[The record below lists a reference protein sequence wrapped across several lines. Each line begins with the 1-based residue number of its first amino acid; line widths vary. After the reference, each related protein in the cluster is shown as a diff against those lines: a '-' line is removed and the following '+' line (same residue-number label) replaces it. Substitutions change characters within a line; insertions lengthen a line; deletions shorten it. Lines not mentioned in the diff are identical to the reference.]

1 MSIPYQ
7 FILISVKTAAALL
20 IVLHFPGL
28 WDGGGLSI
36 LRGRCTEWCH
46 GLAGQPL
53 PGSVR
58 AAAPTLELQ
67 ACQESTLL
75 TNL

>member
-7 FILISVKTAAALL
+7 FMLISMKTAAALL
-20 IVLHFPGL
+20 IALHLPGL
-28 WDGGGLSI
+28 WDGGCLSI

-46 GLAGQPL
+46 GPAGQPL
-53 PGSVR
+53 PGSVH
-58 AAAPTLELQ
+58 AAAPTWELQ

-75 TNL
+75 TDL